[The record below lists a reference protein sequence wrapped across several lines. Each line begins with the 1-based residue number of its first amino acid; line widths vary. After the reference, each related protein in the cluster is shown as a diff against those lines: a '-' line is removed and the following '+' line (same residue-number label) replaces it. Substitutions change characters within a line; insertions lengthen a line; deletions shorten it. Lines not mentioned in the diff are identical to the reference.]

1 MNKPNVNE
9 TKDAK
14 KTSKLPVIP
23 SPFER
28 VFDGP
33 LTQDLLLRPAE
44 FGLGLLPDR
53 IQPDATTRVVCG
65 FCSTGCSLNV
75 HLKEGEAIN
84 LTPAQIKR
92 ARYDSV
98 AQK

>member
-1 MNKPNVNE
+1 MNKPKINE
-9 TKDAK
+9 TK
-14 KTSKLPVIP
+14 KTSKLPVLP

-53 IQPDATTRVVCG
+53 IQPDATTRMVCG
-65 FCSTGCSLNV
+65 ILQHRLFTERTL
-75 HLKEGEAIN
+75 A
-84 LTPAQIKR
+84 
-92 ARYDSV
+92 
-98 AQK
+98 